1 MTLEIPENLLK
12 YVTLTQ
18 TGDRIE
24 RFKCPVCSFTTKLG
38 PGALRMHLLL
48 KADQKNETRYDKAHE
63 SYYKEY
69 QREIGLDSVRILA
82 SMPRSDIGL
91 S

>member
-12 YVTLTQ
+12 YVILTN
-18 TGDRIE
+18 TGDMIE

-38 PGALRMHLLL
+38 PGALRMHLML
-48 KADQKNETRYDKAHE
+48 KADPKNESRHDQAHE
-63 SYYKEY
+63 SYYREH

-82 SMPRSDIGL
+82 SIPRTDIGL
-91 S
+91 T